1 MVESYFPNLTD
12 LFESAPY
19 IVVPL
24 ISVDQLVY
32 ENLSGAYSI
41 NAASDADKYATV
53 IVKGVESVLN
63 DIDENSVKVYVDLSG
78 YGPGTHDV
86 DVLVEGNDVRV
97 SYETKVKKVTLIISQ
112 RR

>member
-1 MVESYFPNLTD
+1 MDRIIFLD
-12 LFESAPY
+12 
-19 IVVPL
+19 I
-24 ISVDQLVY
+24 D
-32 ENLSGAYSI
+32 G
-41 NAASDADKYATV
+41 
-53 IVKGVESVLN
+53 VLN